1 MAIKVSEKTVAM
13 LRKGTMAGNLAKAK
27 NASPELKEALTRF
40 YGAKR
45 VKNAMGAPKTPA
57 QAIKADPSTAKKK
70 PVVPPQAKR
79 AGVSDV
85 SKAKKYPGRPGPSS
99 SAALKTNS
107 TAKSKPLIDLPKK
120 VGSANAAMKT
130 KSKANADLY
139 AKQQKIAQD
148 KAKKLKK

>member
-1 MAIKVSEKTVAM
+1 MTIKVSEKTVAM

-57 QAIKADPSTAKKK
+57 QAIKADPSMAKKK
-70 PVVPPQAKR
+70 PVVPSQAKR

-85 SKAKKYPGRPGPSS
+85 SKAKKYPSRPGPTSS
-99 SAALKTNS
+99 KTTS
-107 TAKSKPLIDLPKK
+107 TKKSKPLIDLPKK
-120 VGSANAAMKT
+120 VSSASAAMKT

-139 AKQQKIAQD
+139 AKQQKVAQD
-148 KAKKLKK
+148 KAKKLRK